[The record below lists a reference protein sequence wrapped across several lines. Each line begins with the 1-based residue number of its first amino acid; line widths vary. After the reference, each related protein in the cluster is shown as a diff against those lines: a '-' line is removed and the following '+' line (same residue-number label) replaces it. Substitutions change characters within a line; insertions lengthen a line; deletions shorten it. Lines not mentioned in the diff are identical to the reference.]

1 MTFEPPVREN
11 RAQEVANDSST
22 VVHEA
27 RLNTDSLSLLSNLA
41 VDHLQQQNGGTNVDV
56 LEWNNGET
64 FLSPSDGMSGILVD
78 NFDSELSD
86 FLQGNAHFG
95 SMEGW

>member
-1 MTFEPPVREN
+1 MAFMPPAREDQDEDVIIPT
-11 RAQEVANDSST
+11 AIA
-22 VVHEA
+22 VHEA

-41 VDHLQQQNGGTNVDV
+41 VDHLQQQNGTNGDV
-56 LEWNNGET
+56 LEWHNGEM
-64 FLSPSDGMSGILVD
+64 FLSPSDSMNGILID

-86 FLQGNAHFG
+86 FLQGKINFG